1 MTANFV
7 RGAKEALELKGLAVV
22 AHGEAVAVASV
33 GEDGEEEGE
42 HRAAEQRGP
51 VGGQPAVV
59 GAGHLGA
66 VAGAAV
72 GVVGGQPPGLQ
83 GGGAAGDLPQLG
95 PQQAPGEGGR
105 DRGDH
110 GGRQQSQ
117 GRRVFRR

>member
-1 MTANFV
+1 MQWKIFFMSLDVTGGSFCVWGLSLTANFV

-42 HRAAEQRGP
+42 QRAAEQRGP

-83 GGGAAGDLPQLG
+83 GGGAP
-95 PQQAPGEGGR
+95 
-105 DRGDH
+105 
-110 GGRQQSQ
+110 
-117 GRRVFRR
+117 